1 MNNAP
6 TPADVKRNDE
16 ERRRIYEEQEKSMSG
31 SISMTEINAEIAW
44 DTYKES
50 VGGKAFNG
58 DPLPTWQEVCEKN
71 PRIANAWR
79 DVAKA
84 LQR

>member
-16 ERRRIYEEQEKSMSG
+16 ERRRIYEEQKSMSG

-44 DTYKES
+44 NTYKKS

-58 DPLPTWQEVCEKN
+58 DPLPTWEQVNESS